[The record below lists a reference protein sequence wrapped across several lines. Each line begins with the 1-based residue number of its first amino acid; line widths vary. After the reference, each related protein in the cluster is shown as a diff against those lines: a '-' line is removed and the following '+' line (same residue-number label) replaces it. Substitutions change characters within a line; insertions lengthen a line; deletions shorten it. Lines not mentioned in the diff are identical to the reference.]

1 MGVIN
6 LLKPLRTRIRGGST
20 QSASPNSGAGPEP
33 GSPPGAAKRE
43 RADQLSERVRR
54 ILVTTLYAQP
64 SSLAIGALCT
74 VAAASVSAWI
84 AELPE
89 LYVAAVILTIIGVA
103 RVVAALGLSP
113 DSENTSTAVLELVY
127 EVGAFSYALALGCT
141 AAFTI
146 LIGTQTQVEVLMVA
160 NALGYGIGVSARNA
174 GRPTIAIGQLAL
186 TCLPIALA
194 AFWAGGAGFIVLGI
208 TIILLIPA
216 MISIAGNIF
225 TVLRDSIASA
235 ETSARLADKMQ
246 VLARTDVVTGLAN
259 RAGLNHAMV
268 ETMMG
273 VDEDSRLALIW
284 VDLDR
289 FKEVNDLL
297 GHPVGDR
304 VLSEVAKRLREVAP
318 EAGTVA
324 RFGGDEFI
332 VFCPISDSKDAA
344 RLASEIHAEI
354 MRPFRIDGERLEV
367 RASLGVA
374 LLPDNGTDADTL
386 MQSADLALYHAKVG
400 GRSQTCFFD
409 SSMTRDLVRRR
420 EIEDELR
427 AAIQRDELS
436 IFFQPIVDLETG
448 RIKTFEALVRW
459 FHPEKGE
466 LRPDEFIPVAEE
478 TGVIV
483 TLGNW
488 ITAQAA
494 RIAATWPEDVTV
506 AVNLSP
512 LQIRAPGAALGI
524 KNALREAG
532 LDPRRL
538 ELEVTESLFIEDN
551 HSTAAFIEE
560 LSEMGVRFA
569 LDDFGTGYSSLG
581 YINKFPFS
589 KIKVDRSF
597 VSGAQVGKK
606 SDAIIRAVAEMGN
619 TLGMDIVAEGLEE
632 IEQVQAVRDAGCN
645 LGQGYYFSRAVPDYL
660 AAMLLAQEREQD
672 LRAASA

>member
-1 MGVIN
+1 MG
-6 LLKPLRTRIRGGST
+6 
-20 QSASPNSGAGPEP
+20 
-33 GSPPGAAKRE
+33 AKRILTWLYSPVGGRE
-43 RADQLSERVRR
+43 RSDQLSERVRR
-54 ILVTTLYAQP
+54 ILVQSLYAQP
-64 SSLAIGALCT
+64 SSLAIGAMCT
-74 VAAASVSAWI
+74 VGAAIVSAWI
-84 AELPE
+84 ADLPE
-89 LYVAAVILTIIGVA
+89 LYVAAIVLAIIAVA
-103 RVVAALGLSP
+103 RVVAALGLSANA
-113 DSENTSTAVLELVY
+113 EGNSTAKLELVY
-127 EVGAFSYALALGCT
+127 EIGAFSFALALGLT

-146 LIGTQTQVEVLMVA
+146 FVGTMTDVEVLMVA

-174 GRPTIAIGQLAL
+174 GRLNIAFGQLAL
-186 TCLPIALA
+186 SCAPIAFVC
-194 AFWAGGAGFIVLGI
+194 FWNATPGLIALGV
-208 TIILLIPA
+208 TILLLIPA
-216 MISIAGNIF
+216 MISINTNIF
-225 TVLRDSIASA
+225 TVLRDSIAAA

-268 ETMMG
+268 ETMMEI
-273 VDEDSRLALIW
+273 DEDARLALIW
-284 VDLDR
+284 IDLDR

-297 GHPVGDR
+297 GHPVGDK
-304 VLSEVAKRLREVAP
+304 VLNEVAKRLMALTP
-318 EAGTVA
+318 DGGTVA

-332 VFCPISDSKDAA
+332 FFTPINDPKEAE

-354 MRPFRIDGERLEV
+354 MRPIRIDGNRLEV

-374 LLPDNGTDADTL
+374 LRPENGMDADTI

-427 AAIQRDELS
+427 AAIQKDELS

-466 LRPDEFIPVAEE
+466 LKPDEFIPVAEE

-494 RIAATWPEDVTV
+494 RVAAKWPEDVTV

-524 KNALREAG
+524 KSALREAG

-551 HSTAAFIEE
+551 HATAAFIDE
-560 LSEMGVRFA
+560 LSAIGVRFA

-581 YINKFPFS
+581 YINTFPFS

-606 SDAIIRAVAEMGN
+606 SDAIIRAVAEMGA
-619 TLGMDIVAEGLEE
+619 TLGMDIVAEGLET
-632 IEQVQAVRDAGCN
+632 IEQVQVVRDAGCN
-645 LGQGYYFSRAVPDYL
+645 LGQGFYFSRAVPDYL
-660 AAMLLAQEREQD
+660 AAMLLAQERDQGA
-672 LRAASA
+672 RKAVG